1 MPTAI
6 IEFTWPGIAWPQET
20 LRCRVSDVPQ
30 SEKLKCEKNALQS
43 W

>member
-20 LRCRVSDVPQ
+20 LRCHEFQMYPNPR
-30 SEKLKCEKNALQS
+30 EAKM
-43 W
+43 